1 MCSEQVQETTCRL
14 GPIGWRPSQQ
24 HQEDPPTQPE
34 HPTPVLIATQLGL
47 PWIKGTRSPRAV
59 AEMEED
65 RVSRIWWRPPPL
77 KPEHVRGGE
86 TGYFTILAPGYPA

>member
-1 MCSEQVQETTCRL
+1 MLRAGAGDNLQVGTSRL
-14 GPIGWRPSQQ
+14 EALPAAPGG
-24 HQEDPPTQPE
+24 PPTQPE

-59 AEMEED
+59 ADMEED